1 MRNLYAR
8 LILWLIRPAL
18 ERDSAVKAKSLPTLE
33 EISAKIT
40 GATLDTPVQCG
51 TSTHGPLYGAG
62 LGEDLAATV
71 RRRVE
76 KELRVGGALW
86 RNGAR

>member
-18 ERDSAVKAKSLPTLE
+18 DRRAAIDTRISIAVSDDLT
-33 EISAKIT
+33 
-40 GATLDTPVQCG
+40 
-51 TSTHGPLYGAG
+51 AG
-62 LGEDLAATV
+62 V
-71 RRRVE
+71 RRVVE

>member
-18 ERDSAVKAKSLPTLE
+18 DRRTA
-33 EISAKIT
+33 I
-40 GATLDTPVQCG
+40 DTRIRV
-51 TSTHGPLYGAG
+51 SVSDDFAAG
-62 LGEDLAATV
+62 V
-71 RRRVE
+71 RRVVE